1 MKIEKSPVSVS
12 TIDVEK
18 YAKLSE
24 VDRLAM
30 VKEMLQKLREE
41 SMDENSRDVPP
52 GQLEYLND

>member
-1 MKIEKSPVSVS
+1 MRADKSPMAIS

-24 VDRLAM
+24 GDRMAM
-30 VKEMLQKLREE
+30 VKEMLQKIREE
-41 SMDENSRDVPP
+41 SMDEYSRDVPP

>member
-30 VKEMLQKLREE
+30 VKKMLQKLREE